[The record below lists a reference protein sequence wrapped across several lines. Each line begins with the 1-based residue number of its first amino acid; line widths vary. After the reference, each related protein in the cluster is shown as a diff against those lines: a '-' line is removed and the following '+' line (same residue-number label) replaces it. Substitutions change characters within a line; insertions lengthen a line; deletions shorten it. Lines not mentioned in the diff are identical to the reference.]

1 MRAGASGQPRGAS
14 RMKPFC
20 SKRRRLGTV
29 RDGAGASR
37 SQDASLGH
45 WIDSD
50 ALPSNPSRISSS
62 AATDKHP
69 SSPPSALAATTIVA
83 ATAMSRNTAR
93 CAATR
98 VENLHQ
104 WILAIK
110 QPSLPTAVSA
120 APTLSDTAQ
129 ERGVRSVRSDS
140 ATMDGSR
147 RHSSA
152 SVVVRLPLEERIG
165 LPELKSIMRAFQVP
179 PLGADGQLL
188 EAPSSE
194 SPGSGTADGVV
205 APLKT
210 HRSANELSAIVADL
224 HRKPHS
230 AHPPDQNSTG
240 DPTGAHSPA
249 EGKQQMHLHAP
260 APALSSSRL
269 ALRSLSQEEF
279 VHAIQSAVPSA
290 TLPEI
295 QALLSKTI
303 SETQDTVS
311 WNELTAFLVT
321 RSRQKA
327 DLALENQRFVLGG
340 PPRGMRFDDQ
350 HSSSITCVAVEPVR
364 RLLVTGCSEGS
375 VRAWSSGND
384 LAYRGLLLQVD
395 KWIVGLHWG
404 CNKRV
409 LYVVTMDRWVYI
421 LDGTTYEVLRVYHG
435 RGITQSSV
443 SMTYA
448 NETIDTVHVGGVALS
463 KLTASS
469 ARSYGSAR
477 LIPHGIGSPGKSRT
491 PPSSRPLTS
500 RAGSRESHE
509 ERTRRLLFSVMHL
522 CRAVRPARKE
532 TDAAEHPR
540 RNWSTQT
547 GDATAAAG
555 ASASPASPSCTE
567 VSSPLPTSI
576 LTTMYS
582 LTTADAAEVLHQNNT
597 PLTGAGRGPYVHQQ
611 LDECVLT
618 ALIDP
623 VTATAF
629 HESAFQED
637 VLLLGTSAGDVFL
650 FQLAQHHHLNTNR
663 VLVARHVFRRLHR
676 GRVTKLDLLLPLHA
690 LVSSGDDGHVRVM
703 SLVTGEPLRSFYAA
717 DLPEQHASVTDF
729 DLHPQLKMLLTVGPE
744 RRALV
749 WEWTQPSPIALLD
762 PANSPCCGGAF
773 IGDRVLTISRDG
785 VLHVY
790 DCKGFHLQQEV
801 SLATAGSL
809 DRFGSAV
816 GATHSAISQV
826 HVDEA
831 QQRVLCFGHFP
842 FSLRV
847 KWQVS
852 SGFPERY
859 RGHHVPILT
868 TLSSRP
874 FRQVVTVG
882 TDGVVMTWTPRTG
895 ANEFSFPLS
904 NFSNMA
910 TASVPL
916 RPTAVSMDLLQR
928 RLLTGFAGGIMV
940 VWNILN
946 GQVERVLTAAAAA
959 ALPSPSSSPAASN
972 GTARKRVKP
981 MSGRGRSAATA
992 SVERP
997 AATATAVAL
1006 TSPSRDVTAVGS
1018 FLRHRSVSYIFVLA
1032 SRVYVDAAVESS
1044 GAAERCSSPQL
1055 GEYSTT
1061 PASSWT
1067 VPGAFGDVATIVQ
1080 LGMQLV
1086 GCATASGAVLVYNV
1100 LFDRQEGAPL
1110 WVQESLL
1117 SPTWVTGGILSPT
1130 STVNAACDFA
1140 SVEGSSTLLWRNGT
1154 VSAAGQRMSG
1164 SGVLAGTQSQRAVPG
1179 AAPLFLGSLANRSGA
1194 AGAAQAAG
1202 ADPVATAAATT
1213 GAVVSRVSC
1222 LMTLPA
1228 VHPRLLFVGQEDGTV
1243 SFWHTLRRVCL
1254 GAVSLT
1260 TAAGVEDGRQGES
1273 TEWGGGEAV
1282 VDMDMEETDGQTLV
1296 FGDGEGKVHV
1306 CRLKWKMLADSHEQ
1320 TAALAMPN
1328 LALYCRTPT
1337 PTKGQLPAVAA
1348 SAASSAEDAT
1358 ASERALPVLQE
1369 LERVH
1374 VFSSGLKLSGI
1385 RLVLADEET
1394 AAVRTAVPLPKAK
1407 AGAEDVGIAPE
1418 EGGGRDALSSSLGT
1432 HKDTDRPRL
1441 LIICTGIDHFV
1452 RVFTLAG
1459 VPIGELGMD
1468 EWDTARPSTFRFMGE
1483 PTVPPAVLL
1492 PCSLAGNFTWQQD
1505 GHDKIKRSSCYHDYL
1520 ADLYATHH
1528 AQPAMLDGPP
1538 KGLACSGN
1546 VPPGG
1551 TAALRRTMG
1560 GTVYLGC
1567 PDSTPSRAAVRAS
1580 LVDRPSPAIDAPHLV
1595 DRVRSAAGVD
1605 KRQSH
1610 GNSKAVAFT
1619 KSVETGTTAAPE
1631 LFSEDG
1637 GSLLPSHLSPGQ
1649 RRPANQGF
1657 HARLRQSTRHLCEK
1671 DRLFHGVLKHSYVR
1685 QLQNLHRQGHASS
1698 LLSFQQPPAALP
1710 ELPTILPSTSATP
1723 SAAASEHSET
1733 AGQSQA
1739 AK

>member
-1 MRAGASGQPRGAS
+1 
-14 RMKPFC
+14 
-20 SKRRRLGTV
+20 
-29 RDGAGASR
+29 
-37 SQDASLGH
+37 
-45 WIDSD
+45 
-50 ALPSNPSRISSS
+50 
-62 AATDKHP
+62 
-69 SSPPSALAATTIVA
+69 
-83 ATAMSRNTAR
+83 
-93 CAATR
+93 
-98 VENLHQ
+98 
-104 WILAIK
+104 
-110 QPSLPTAVSA
+110 
-120 APTLSDTAQ
+120 
-129 ERGVRSVRSDS
+129 
-140 ATMDGSR
+140 
-147 RHSSA
+147 
-152 SVVVRLPLEERIG
+152 
-165 LPELKSIMRAFQVP
+165 MRAFQVP
-179 PLGADGQLL
+179 PLGEDGQLL

-194 SPGSGTADGVV
+194 HPGSGTADGVV
-205 APLKT
+205 ALPKT
-210 HRSANELSAIVADL
+210 HHSANELSNIVADL
-224 HRKPHS
+224 HRNSHS
-230 AHPPDQNSTG
+230 AHPPGQHGTG
-240 DPTGAHSPA
+240 DTTGAHSPE
-249 EGKQQMHLHAP
+249 EGKQQMHLRAP
-260 APALSSSRL
+260 AAPLSSSRL

-279 VHAIQSAVPSA
+279 IHAIQSAVPSA

-311 WNELTAFLVT
+311 WNELTAFLVS

-327 DLALENQRFVLGG
+327 DLALENQRFVLGD
-340 PPRGMRFDDQ
+340 PPCGMRFDDQ

-364 RLLVTGCSEGS
+364 RLLVTGCSAGS
-375 VRAWSSGND
+375 VRAWSSGSD

-421 LDGTTYEVLRVYHG
+421 LDGATFEVLRVYHG

-448 NETIDTVHVGGVALS
+448 NETIDTVHVGGVAPS

-469 ARSYGSAR
+469 ARRYGSAR
-477 LIPHGIGSPGKSRT
+477 FIPQGIGSPDTSRT

-509 ERTRRLLFSVMHL
+509 ERTRRLLFSAMHV
-522 CRAVRPARKE
+522 CRAVRPTSKE
-532 TDAAEHPR
+532 TEAAEHPH
-540 RNWSTQT
+540 RNGSAQP
-547 GDATAAAG
+547 GDTTAAAG
-555 ASASPASPSCTE
+555 ASASPASPSYTE
-567 VSSPLPTSI
+567 VSSPLPTAT

-582 LTTADAAEVLHQNNT
+582 LTTAEAAEVLHQNNT

-611 LDECVLT
+611 LAECVLT

-623 VTATAF
+623 VTATMF
-629 HESAFQED
+629 HESTFQED
-637 VLLLGTSAGDVFL
+637 VLMLGTSAGDVFF
-650 FQLAQHHHLNTNR
+650 FQLAQHHHLNANR
-663 VLVARHVFRRLHR
+663 VLVARHVFRQLHR

-703 SLVTGEPLRSFYAA
+703 SLVTGEPFRSFYAA
-717 DLPEQHASVTDF
+717 DLPGQHASVTDF
-729 DLHPQLKMLLTVGPE
+729 HLHPQLKMLLTVGPE

-790 DCKGFHLQQEV
+790 DCKGFHLQQQV

-816 GATHSAISQV
+816 GASHSTISKM

-831 QQRVLCFGHFP
+831 RQRVLCFGHFP
-842 FSLRV
+842 FCLRV

-859 RGHHVPILT
+859 RGHHVPILK
-868 TLSSRP
+868 TLSSRA

-895 ANEFSFPLS
+895 TNEFSFPLS
-904 NFSNMA
+904 NFSNTA

-928 RLLTGFAGGIMV
+928 RLLTGFADGVMV

-946 GQVERVLTAAAAA
+946 GQVERVLTAAAPA
-959 ALPSPSSSPAASN
+959 ALPSPSSSLTTSR
-972 GTARKRVKP
+972 GTARTRAKP

-992 SVERP
+992 SVERA

-1018 FLRHRSVSYIFVLA
+1018 LLRHRSISYVFVLG
-1032 SRVYVDAAVESS
+1032 SRMYVDAAVESS
-1044 GAAERCSSPQL
+1044 GAAERRSGLQL

-1061 PASSWT
+1061 SASSWT
-1067 VPGAFGDVATIVQ
+1067 VPSAFGDVTTLVQ
-1080 LGMQLV
+1080 LGMQLI
-1086 GCATASGAVLVYNV
+1086 GCATTSGAILVYNV

-1110 WVQESLL
+1110 WVHESLL
-1117 SPTWVTGGILSPT
+1117 SPTWAAGGTLSPT
-1130 STVNAACDFA
+1130 STVNTAYDFA
-1140 SVEGSSTLLWRNGT
+1140 SVGGPSTLLWRNGT
-1154 VSAAGQRMSG
+1154 VSAAGRRMSG
-1164 SGVLAGTQSQRAVPG
+1164 SGVLAGTQGRRAVPG
-1179 AAPLFLGSLANRSGA
+1179 PATLFLESLVNRAGA

-1202 ADPVATAAATT
+1202 ADPAAAAAATT
-1213 GAVVSRVSC
+1213 GAVVSRASC

-1260 TAAGVEDGRQGES
+1260 AAAGVEDGRQGEG
-1273 TEWGGGEAV
+1273 TEWGGGETV

-1306 CRLKWKMLADSHEQ
+1306 CRLKWKLLVDLREQ

-1337 PTKGQLPAVAA
+1337 PAKEKLPAVAA
-1348 SAASSAEDAT
+1348 LTASSAEDAT

-1385 RLVLADEET
+1385 CLVHADEET
-1394 AAVRTAVPLPKAK
+1394 AVVRPAAPLPKTK
-1407 AGAEDVGIAPE
+1407 TSAEDVGTTPE
-1418 EGGGRDALSSSLGT
+1418 EGGSRDAPRSSLGM
-1432 HKDTDRPRL
+1432 HKYTDRPRL

-1468 EWDTARPSTFRFMGE
+1468 EWDTTRPSTFRFIGE
-1483 PTVPPAVLL
+1483 PTVPPAVPL

-1505 GHDKIKRSSCYHDYL
+1505 GHDKIKGSGCYHDYL

-1528 AQPAMLDGPP
+1528 ARPAMVAGPI
-1538 KGLACSGN
+1538 KGLACNGN
-1546 VPPGG
+1546 MPFGCIA
-1551 TAALRRTMG
+1551 TSRRTMG

-1567 PDSTPSRAAVRAS
+1567 PGSSPSRAAVKTS
-1580 LVDRPSPAIDAPHLV
+1580 LVARPSPALDAPHSV
-1595 DRVRSAAGVD
+1595 DRVGRAVGVD
-1605 KRQSH
+1605 TRQSH
-1610 GNSKAVAFT
+1610 GHSKLVAFT
-1619 KSVETGTTAAPE
+1619 KSAETGTRAKPE
-1631 LFSEDG
+1631 LFAEDG
-1637 GSLLPSHLSPGQ
+1637 CSLPPSRLS
-1649 RRPANQGF
+1649 PANQGF
-1657 HARLRQSTRHLCEK
+1657 HARLRRNTRYLCEK
-1671 DRLFHGVLKHSYVR
+1671 DRLTRGLLKHSYVR
-1685 QLQNLHRQGHASS
+1685 QLQQLHRQGHASS
-1698 LLSFQQPPAALP
+1698 SSSSSHQPPAVLP
-1710 ELPTILPSTSATP
+1710 ELPAIPSSTPATP
-1723 SAAASEHSET
+1723 SAAASVHSES
-1733 AGQSQA
+1733 AGQSKA
-1739 AK
+1739 AE